1 MKISLTV
8 VGKTSKQQLV
18 DAIDDYKTRISHYIP
33 FEISY
38 ITDAKNTKNLSP
50 DQQKLAEGQSIL
62 AKIDKSDTV
71 ILLDEHGQE
80 MTSINFAKFVEK
92 LTASGT
98 KKIVFLVGGPY
109 GFSDSVQ
116 QRANSKIS
124 LSKMTFPHDLVRLIF
139 VEQLYRALT
148 ILNNEPY
155 HHE

>member
-8 VGKTSKQQLV
+8 VGKTSNHQLA
-18 DAIDDYKTRISHYIP
+18 DAIDDYRARISHYIP
-33 FEISY
+33 FEINY
-38 ITDAKNTKNLSP
+38 ISDAKNSKSLSQT
-50 DQQKLAEGQSIL
+50 QQKLAEGQSIL

-80 MTSINFAKFVEK
+80 MTSVNFAKYIEK

-98 KKIVFLVGGPY
+98 KKVVFLVGGPY

-116 QRANSKIS
+116 QRATGKIS
-124 LSKMTFPHDLVRLIF
+124 LSKMTFPHDLIRLIF
-139 VEQLYRALT
+139 VEQLYRAMT
-148 ILNNEPY
+148 ILNHEQY

>member
-8 VGKTSKQQLV
+8 VGKTSNHQLA

-33 FEISY
+33 FGINY
-38 ITDAKNTKNLSP
+38 IGDAKNSKSLSQA
-50 DQQKLAEGQSIL
+50 QQKLAEGQSIL

-80 MTSINFAKFVEK
+80 MTSVNFAKYVEK

-98 KKIVFLVGGPY
+98 KRIVFLVGGPY

-116 QRANSKIS
+116 QRANEKIS

-139 VEQLYRALT
+139 VEQLYRAMT
-148 ILNNEPY
+148 ILNHEPY